1 VIEVD
6 LEAIRK
12 ANETFYDAFESL
24 DIQKMDPLWV
34 QEDYVKCVHPGW
46 EIRLGWPDV
55 RDSWVLIFNH
65 TYQIKFTVCLL
76 DVVLRD
82 NLAWV
87 VCNEMISTLDK
98 GKWVDG
104 RVLST
109 NLFERRASGWLLI
122 HHHGSPIL
130 SIEVNEEDL
139 PSDLPMA

>member
-1 VIEVD
+1 MLEVD
-6 LEAIRK
+6 IEAVRK
-12 ANETFYDAFESL
+12 ANETFYEAFETL
-24 DIQKMDPLWV
+24 DIQKMDQLWV

-76 DVVLRD
+76 DVVLRE

-109 NLFERRASGWLLI
+109 NLFERREAGWLLI

-130 SIEVNEEDL
+130 SIEVKEEEE
-139 PSDLPMA
+139 STDLPMA